1 MAKKQN
7 EKHDEQ
13 KPKPPLWR
21 RQIDTIVETQIARY
35 PYLTQGRAVLKQIET
50 ERENRLIL
58 VPILLVLFAIFYRN
72 ERRKVLAIQRDLED

>member
-1 MAKKQN
+1 MAEKQ
-7 EKHDEQ
+7 DDTT
-13 KPKPPLWR
+13 PKQPLWR

-35 PYLTQGRAVLKQIET
+35 PYLTQGRAVLRQIEH

-58 VPILLVLFAIFYRN
+58 IPILLVLFAIVYRN